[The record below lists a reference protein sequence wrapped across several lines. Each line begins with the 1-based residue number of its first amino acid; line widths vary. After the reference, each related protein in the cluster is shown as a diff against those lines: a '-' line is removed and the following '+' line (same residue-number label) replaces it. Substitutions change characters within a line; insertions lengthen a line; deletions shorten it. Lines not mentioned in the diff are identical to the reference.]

1 MSVPRTIPRLT
12 FVAPT
17 PSPAPRAPPP
27 VHPYLQTLTP
37 ERGYSAARFVPG
49 TGDRVLLAV
58 KSVELA
64 AARMQTSFLSVITI
78 DGQELLQETELPGNI
93 KCAVCW
99 ALPTTRCIVFK
110 SCWPDGGRWSSR
122 SVSTCLCLCMRRF
135 EGLEFI

>member
-1 MSVPRTIPRLT
+1 MFTL
-12 FVAPT
+12 VAPT
-17 PSPAPRAPPP
+17 PSPILP
-27 VHPYLQTLTP
+27 PYLQTLTP

-78 DGQELLQETELPGNI
+78 DGQELLPETELPGNI
-93 KCAVCW
+93 KCAACW

-110 SCWPDGGRWSSR
+110 SSSCWPDGGRWSSR
-122 SVSTCLCLCMRRF
+122 CVTACVCLCMRRF